1 MPVQSLSKSQMSKD
15 PVLIRR
21 FSLNQQAM
29 HAQEFL
35 RKEGIEAFIYMDA
48 IWSGGGETQQG
59 IQLVVKA
66 SDADDAFGRLR
77 AYDTREEIAT
87 PNVVA
92 AEKHEGR
99 FYLQAAWFVSVLF
112 AFLLGSFLTD
122 KTLDSTEMAVGCGF
136 LITAG
141 YLFFVANMQ
150 KRKVHA

>member
-1 MPVQSLSKSQMSKD
+1 MSKD

-66 SDADDAFGRLR
+66 DDADEAFGLLR
-77 AYDTREEIAT
+77 AYDTREEITA
-87 PNVVA
+87 PGVVDA
-92 AEKHEGR
+92 GDKNEGR

-141 YLFFVANMQ
+141 YLFFVANLQ

>member
-1 MPVQSLSKSQMSKD
+1 MSKD

-66 SDADDAFGRLR
+66 DDADEAFGLLR
-77 AYDTREEIAT
+77 AYDTRDE
-87 PNVVA
+87 VVTA
-92 AEKHEGR
+92 PQALSGPKHEGR

-122 KTLDSTEMAVGCGF
+122 KTLDSTEIAVGCGF

-150 KRKVHA
+150 KRKVPA

>member
-1 MPVQSLSKSQMSKD
+1 M
-15 PVLIRR
+15 LIRR

-66 SDADDAFGRLR
+66 SDADDAFGLLR

-87 PNVVA
+87 PNVVVG
-92 AEKHEGR
+92 EKHEGR